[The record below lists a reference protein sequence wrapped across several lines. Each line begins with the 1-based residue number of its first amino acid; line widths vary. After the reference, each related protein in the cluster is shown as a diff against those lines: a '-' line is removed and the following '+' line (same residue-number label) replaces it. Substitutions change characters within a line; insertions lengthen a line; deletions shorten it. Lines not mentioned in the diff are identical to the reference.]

1 MAKLTHRCSALELQH
16 LIEAIYPEE
25 RRHLFTDRPWQGEGF
40 RHWLNPK
47 VICIEHYMPRPWSKT
62 GGLSNG
68 RTYGGKGIVIGL
80 CSAA

>member
-47 VICIEHYMPRPWSKT
+47 VICIEHYMPKNKPIKPGAFS
-62 GGLSNG
+62 GHG
-68 RTYGGKGIVIGL
+68 RKP
-80 CSAA
+80 AA

>member
-25 RRHLFTDRPWQGEGF
+25 RRHLFTDWPWQGEGF

-47 VICIEHYMPRPWSKT
+47 VICIEHYMPKNKPIKPGAFS
-62 GGLSNG
+62 GHG
-68 RTYGGKGIVIGL
+68 RKP
-80 CSAA
+80 AA